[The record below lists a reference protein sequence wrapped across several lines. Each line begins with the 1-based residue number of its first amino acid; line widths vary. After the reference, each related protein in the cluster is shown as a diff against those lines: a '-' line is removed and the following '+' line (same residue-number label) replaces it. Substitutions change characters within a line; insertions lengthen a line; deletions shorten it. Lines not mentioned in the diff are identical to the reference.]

1 MYIYF
6 DSGPAPL
13 PPAEY
18 FQELKDI
25 KTKYKPF
32 SEDLVQDITV
42 LLMTATKIELRG
54 IMGYLKP
61 MGGTEN
67 DKIIETFTNAE
78 AGKIKFYI
86 GKYGQ
91 CPVAVGMSAPG
102 KSHQGPI
109 AACNTTTKLMNT
121 VKPRYVIAVGIC
133 YGIDK
138 SKTSSGDV
146 IVSSFIC
153 DYTCLRVGGT
163 LQPRGGIP
171 SVGATLLQVFSS
183 PVDYSHIQDD
193 NEVKVHCGP
202 FIARP
207 DLVDNPKYKKDL
219 KRLRPDALG
228 GEMEG
233 ASIMAA
239 VENATYVGVEAIVIK
254 AICDWGDGEKREAA
268 GWKPF
273 SSHAA
278 ARYVHHRM
286 EKYHDVL
293 VHHQTNK
300 PTGTYA

>member
-25 KTKYKPF
+25 QIEFKHF

-61 MGGTEN
+61 KDGTEN

-146 IVSSFIC
+146 IVSSAIR
-153 DYTCLRVGGT
+153 DGTSLHAGDT
-163 LQPRGGIP
+163 LQPRGGTP
-171 SVGATLLQVFSS
+171 PVGATLLQVFRI
-183 PVDYSHIQDD
+183 PIGYTHTQDD
-193 NEVKVHCGP
+193 IDVKVHCGP

-207 DLVDNPKYKKDL
+207 DLVDNPIYKEQL
-219 KRLRPDALG
+219 KHLRPDALG

-233 ASIMAA
+233 AGIMAA
-239 VENATYVGVEAIVIK
+239 IENDTSEYKVEAIVIK
-254 AICDWGDGEKREAA
+254 AICDWGDGKKSEAA
-268 GWKPF
+268 DWKPF

-278 ARYVHHRM
+278 ARYVHHQM
-286 EKYHDVL
+286 
-293 VHHQTNK
+293 NMF
-300 PTGTYA
+300 PGTYA